1 MFGQHGHITVL
12 SHPVHVWSLAWPLSF
27 SFPEGPALLGHP
39 YLKLLFSW
47 HLNHPFHDVIISA
60 SWENKSGI
68 CLAIINEIFMLHEA
82 M

>member
-1 MFGQHGHITVL
+1 MAPRLSLPHGPCFVGPSL
-12 SHPVHVWSLAWPLSF
+12 SSTAF
-27 SFPEGPALLGHP
+27 F
-39 YLKLLFSW
+39 FSW